1 MNNSKP
7 LESGACAQA
16 YQLLVEL
23 EWVQPKVWRR
33 LLVPTTIDL
42 PLLHAT
48 LLFGMGWQ
56 GGHLHEFVMGR
67 DNYGPMDMADLEHI
81 ADEEGVTLRD
91 ALGAKKT
98 FTYVY
103 DYGDDW
109 RHKVKVE
116 KVVTLDVPIERG
128 VCIDGE
134 NACPP
139 EDVGGPPG
147 YEEFLAALA
156 DPEHPEHWDLK
167 EWIGGS
173 FDPAAFSVDEV
184 NERLNSTE

>member
-1 MNNSKP
+1 MSKSTSIEP
-7 LESGACAQA
+7 GASTLA
-16 YQLLVEL
+16 YQLYVEL
-23 EWVQPKVWRR
+23 EWVAPKVWRR
-33 LLVPTTIDL
+33 FLVPMTIDL
-42 PLLHAT
+42 PLLHVT

-56 GGHLHEFVMGR
+56 GGHIHEFVIGH
-67 DNYGPMDMADLEHI
+67 DHYGPTDMVELDHI
-81 ADEEGVTLRD
+81 IDEQNVTLRD

-116 KVVTLDVPIERG
+116 KIMTLDTPIDTG
-128 VCIDGE
+128 MCIGGE

-156 DPEHPEHWDLK
+156 DPKHPQHRDLK
-167 EWIGGS
+167 QWIGGS
-173 FDPAAFSVDEV
+173 FDPTAFSVAEA
-184 NERLNSTE
+184 NERLTSSE

>member
-1 MNNSKP
+1 MSKNTSIGP
-7 LESGACAQA
+7 GASAQA
-16 YQLLVEL
+16 YQLYVEL
-23 EWVQPKVWRR
+23 EWVAPKVWRR
-33 LLVPTTIDL
+33 FLVPITIDL
-42 PLLHAT
+42 PLLHVT

-56 GGHLHEFVMGR
+56 GGHIHEFVIGR
-67 DNYGPMDMADLEHI
+67 DKYGPTDMAELDYI
-81 ADEEGVTLRD
+81 ADEENVTLRD
-91 ALGAKKT
+91 ALGAKRT

-116 KVVTLDVPIERG
+116 KIVTLDTPIDTG
-128 VCIDGE
+128 MCIGGE

-156 DPEHPEHWDLK
+156 DPKHPEHRDLK
-167 EWIGGS
+167 QWIGGS
-173 FDPAAFSVDEV
+173 FDPTAFSVAEA
-184 NERLNSTE
+184 NERLSSTE

>member
-1 MNNSKP
+1 MSKSP
-7 LESGACAQA
+7 IEPGASAQA
-16 YQLLVEL
+16 YQLYVEL

-33 LLVPTTIDL
+33 FLVPIAIDL

-56 GGHLHEFVMGR
+56 GGHLHEFVIGR
-67 DNYGPMDMADLEHI
+67 DNYGPMDMADLDHVE
-81 ADEEGVTLRD
+81 DEEGVTLRD

-98 FTYVY
+98 FVYVY
-103 DYGDDW
+103 DFGDDW

-116 KVVTLDVPIERG
+116 KIVTLDAPIDTG
-128 VCIDGE
+128 VCIGGE

-139 EDVGGPPG
+139 DDVGGPPG

-156 DPEHPEHWDLK
+156 DPKHPEHRDQK

-173 FDPAAFSVDEV
+173 FDPTAFSVDEV

>member
-1 MNNSKP
+1 MP
-7 LESGACAQA
+7 IA
-16 YQLLVEL
+16 
-23 EWVQPKVWRR
+23 
-33 LLVPTTIDL
+33 IDL
-42 PLLHAT
+42 PRLHAT

-56 GGHLHEFVMGR
+56 GGHIHEFVIGR
-67 DNYGPMDMADLEHI
+67 DNYGPTDMADLDHI
-81 ADEEGVTLRD
+81 VDEEGVTLRD

-98 FTYVY
+98 FIYVY

-116 KVVTLDVPIERG
+116 KIVTLDAPIDRG
-128 VCIDGE
+128 VCIGGE

-139 EDVGGPPG
+139 EDVGGSPG
-147 YEEFLAALA
+147 YEEFLVALA
-156 DPEHPEHWDLK
+156 DPKHPEHRHLK

-173 FDPAAFSVDEV
+173 FDPTAFSVDEV